1 MYEFTKGKTMSLR
14 ALSELEY
21 AQMMKLL
28 IDLNEPFRRN
38 YVPKPG
44 DKQRKKMIALARLM
58 NYGDMKTI
66 YARLDNW
73 SRDQKFKK
81 GWMSHNPAELDLLV
95 AIFEQKVYTHY
106 LTTLN

>member
-1 MYEFTKGKTMSLR
+1 
-14 ALSELEY
+14 
-21 AQMMKLL
+21 MMKQL
-28 IDLNEPFRRN
+28 IDLNEPYRRN

-73 SRDQKFKK
+73 ARDQKFKK
-81 GWMSHNPAELDLLV
+81 GWMAHNPAELDLLV